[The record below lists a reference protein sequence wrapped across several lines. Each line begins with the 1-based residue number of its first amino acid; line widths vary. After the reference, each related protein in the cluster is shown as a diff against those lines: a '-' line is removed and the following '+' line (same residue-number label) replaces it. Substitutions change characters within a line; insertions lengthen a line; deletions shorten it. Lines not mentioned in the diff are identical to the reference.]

1 MLSVLDELEELIPKI
16 PESQKDDIQILWG
29 NLRAQLYMNEGN
41 LEQAEYELEAAKE
54 LLNTDDV
61 EYSLNKDVYL
71 DYSYAR
77 LYKEQGKFDE
87 ALEYIGR
94 LSHVQQMRGSDSKKM
109 LILIGQI
116 FICRKII

>member
-1 MLSVLDELEELIPKI
+1 
-16 PESQKDDIQILWG
+16 
-29 NLRAQLYMNEGN
+29 MNEGN

-87 ALEYIGR
+87 ALELYRQIVTRSADAGLGLEKNAYSDRADIYMQENNMNAYIETR
-94 LSHVQQMRGSDSKKM
+94 EQYVEVIELKNQQ
-109 LILIGQI
+109 
-116 FICRKII
+116 

>member
-1 MLSVLDELEELIPKI
+1 M
-16 PESQKDDIQILWG
+16 
-29 NLRAQLYMNEGN
+29 
-41 LEQAEYELEAAKE
+41 
-54 LLNTDDV
+54 LNTDDV

-87 ALEYIGR
+87 ALELYRQIVTR
-94 LSHVQQMRGSDSKKM
+94 SADAGSDSKKM
-109 LILIGQI
+109 LILIWQI